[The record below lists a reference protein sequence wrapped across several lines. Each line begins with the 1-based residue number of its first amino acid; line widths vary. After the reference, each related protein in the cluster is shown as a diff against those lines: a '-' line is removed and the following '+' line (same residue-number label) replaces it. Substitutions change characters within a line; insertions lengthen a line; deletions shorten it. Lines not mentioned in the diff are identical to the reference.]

1 MLTACQPSNLASSSQ
16 VSLLLKGEEKP
27 YFKQRSYLLYV
38 DPSCSLFPLKAV
50 NLGLLSLQV
59 LSSQASTLSK
69 VLHMS

>member
-1 MLTACQPSNLASSSQ
+1 MLTVCQPSNLASSSQ

-27 YFKQRSYLLYV
+27 YFKQRSYSFNV

-59 LSSQASTLSK
+59 LSSQGTYLR
-69 VLHMS
+69 LI